1 MPKDGR
7 DLEDFMPLLERE
19 IARKE
24 MCSRWRRML
33 WTKTKKQKKTKKSTI
48 KCVIKAEAGLVGV
61 VC

>member
-1 MPKDGR
+1 
-7 DLEDFMPLLERE
+7 MPLLERE

-24 MCSRWRRML
+24 MCSRRRRML
-33 WTKTKKQKKTKKSTI
+33 WTKKKKTKKKTKKSTI

>member
-24 MCSRWRRML
+24 LCSRWRRML
-33 WTKTKKQKKTKKSTI
+33 WTKKKTKKNKEVNNKMCKLKPVSS
-48 KCVIKAEAGLVGV
+48 VLFVE
-61 VC
+61 